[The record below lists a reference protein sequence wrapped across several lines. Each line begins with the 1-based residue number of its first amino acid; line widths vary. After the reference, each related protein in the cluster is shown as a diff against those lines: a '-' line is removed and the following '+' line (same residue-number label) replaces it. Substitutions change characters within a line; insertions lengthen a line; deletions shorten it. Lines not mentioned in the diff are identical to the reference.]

1 MNAVVPSAPD
11 GPVEPLRL
19 PADRVDA
26 LFSKLS
32 SFSNLA
38 LAVSGGSDSLCLLV
52 LFDEWRKRTG
62 WQGAAEVLCVDHQ
75 LRPESGQEAEFV
87 ATNARA
93 CGLACT
99 VLRWTGT
106 KPAANLQE
114 AARIARYRLMAARM
128 RDIGAEALVLG
139 HHLDDQAETFLDRLT
154 RGSGVT
160 GLSGMAADED
170 CGPEGLR
177 LLRPL
182 LSVSKSDLEATL
194 EERGRSWCTDPS
206 NRNPKYKRSRLRAI
220 LSLLAEEGLSAE
232 RLAQTA
238 TNIRRAREA
247 LERTADDLVA
257 RLITEHPAGP
267 ARLEREAY
275 REQPEELRLR
285 LLVYLMARV
294 SGKNSRPRLAR
305 LQALDGVLM
314 SGETNRQT
322 FQGSVFDADAS
333 VIRVWKEP
341 GREPP
346 GILTGLAG
354 SGSWDGRYLYRVSTC
369 PVGESDAPLCLGPLM
384 NAPVA
389 SREIDWPAG
398 WPKAA
403 FDCAPVLWR
412 AGEILTPA
420 SATAVLTIGNTCS
433 SADLNLE
440 RMPIQGKLPDNFM
453 DNEDTD
459 EEI

>member
-1 MNAVVPSAPD
+1 MNVAVPSVPD
-11 GPVEPLRL
+11 GPVEPERL
-19 PADRVDA
+19 PANRVDA
-26 LFSKLS
+26 LFSPLS

-87 ATNARA
+87 AMNARA
-93 CGLACT
+93 CGLDCT
-99 VLRWTGT
+99 VLRWSGD
-106 KPAANLQE
+106 KPSANVQE
-114 AARIARYRLMAARM
+114 EARLARYRLMAGRM

-154 RGSGVT
+154 RGSGVS
-160 GLSGMAADED
+160 GLSGMAADEG

-182 LSVSKSDLEATL
+182 LSVSKSDLIAAL
-194 EERGRSWCTDPS
+194 EQRGRIWCTDPS
-206 NRNPKYKRSRLRAI
+206 NRNPKYKRSRLRVI

-238 TNIRRAREA
+238 ANIRRAREA
-247 LERTADDLVA
+247 LELTVEDLAA
-257 RLITEHPAGP
+257 RLVIEHPAGP
-267 ARLEREAY
+267 VRLDRQAY
-275 REQPEELRLR
+275 RTLAEEFRLR
-285 LLVYLMARV
+285 LLVFLLARV
-294 SGKNSRPRLAR
+294 SGKVSRPRLAK
-305 LQALDGVLM
+305 LQALDQMLISVDQ
-314 SGETNRQT
+314 NRQT
-322 FQGSVFDADAS
+322 LQGSVFDADADT
-333 VIRVWKEP
+333 IRAWKET
-341 GREPP
+341 GRAPP
-346 GILTGLAG
+346 NVVTGLAG
-354 SGSWDGRYLYRVSTC
+354 TGTWDGRYLYRAPERVT
-369 PVGESDAPLCLGPLM
+369 GEGDAPLCLGPLTS
-384 NAPVA
+384 APV
-389 SREIDWPAG
+389 SRREVDWPEG

-412 AGEILTPA
+412 AGEIVVPA
-420 SATAVLTIGNTCS
+420 SATAVLTIGNSCR
-433 SADLNLE
+433 SADLELE

-453 DNEDTD
+453 DNGDAD

>member
-1 MNAVVPSAPD
+1 MNAAVPSVPD
-11 GPVEPLRL
+11 RPVEPDRL
-19 PADRVDA
+19 PANRVDA

-87 ATNARA
+87 VMNARA
-93 CGLACT
+93 CGLDCT
-99 VLRWTGT
+99 VLHWSDR
-106 KPAANLQE
+106 KPTANLQE
-114 AARIARYRLMAARM
+114 EARLARYRLMADRM
-128 RDIGAEALVLG
+128 RETGAEALVLG

-154 RGSGVT
+154 RGSGVS
-160 GLSGMAADED
+160 GLSGMAADEGN
-170 CGPEGLR
+170 GPEGLR

-194 EERGRSWCTDPS
+194 ERRGRSWCTDPS

-220 LSLLAEEGLSAE
+220 LSLLAAEGLSAE

-238 TNIRRAREA
+238 ANIRRAREA
-247 LERTADDLVA
+247 LELTVEDLAA

-267 ARLEREAY
+267 VRVDRQAY
-275 REQPEELRLR
+275 RTLAEEFRLR

-294 SGKNSRPRLAR
+294 SGKVSRPRLAK
-305 LQALDGVLM
+305 LQALDRVLI
-314 SGETNRQT
+314 SGEQNRQT
-322 FQGSVFDADAS
+322 LQGAVFDADADT
-333 VIRVWKEP
+333 VRAWKEA
-341 GREPP
+341 GRTPP
-346 GILTGLAG
+346 AIVTGLAG
-354 SGSWDGRYLYRVSTC
+354 AGTWDGRYLYRAPTC
-369 PVGESDAPLCLGPLM
+369 AAGEGGAPLCLGPLIS
-384 NAPVA
+384 APV
-389 SREIDWPAG
+389 SSGEIDWPEG

-412 AGEILTPA
+412 AGEFLVPA
-420 SATAVLTIGNTCS
+420 SAAAVLTIGNSCRI
-433 SADLNLE
+433 ADLELE
-440 RMPIQGKLPDNFM
+440 RMPIQGKLPDNFVGNG
-453 DNEDTD
+453 DAD